1 MESSS
6 GRFLAVHGAFHS
18 AHVTVWKEMTSRMGC
33 LFRRLTIALGFATA
47 VLLFT
52 TDASASGCNLY
63 QTTSSCTYNAGIFNV
78 VGPHPT
84 GTGVIDSFLRVQQ
97 KGAEEGFN
105 TSARPMLCDGRT
117 CDDKTDPN
125 FTRDLLSAS
134 VPIVNINGTDYRAF
148 YLDINEPANSGPNY
162 LTLDQVEIYVSNS
175 AGLTTHI
182 SGSPGYGTLTGA
194 TKVYDMETGSGDNWV
209 NLDYL
214 LVGGGS
220 GYGDMVLYIPDSVAF
235 QSNQYVYLYSEF
247 GCGGAFVASL
257 SCGNK
262 KYASQAGFEEW
273 WVPGS
278 NTTTGTSTV
287 PEPASLLLCGTGL
300 LFVAKRYRLRRR

>member
-1 MESSS
+1 M
-6 GRFLAVHGAFHS
+6 RNV
-18 AHVTVWKEMTSRMGC
+18 V
-33 LFRRLTIALGFATA
+33 RRLTITA
-47 VLLFT
+47 VLAVLLGLV
-52 TDASASGCNLY
+52 APRAWASGCNLY
-63 QTTSSCTYNAGIFNV
+63 TSSSSCTYNGGVYNV

-84 GTGVIDSFLRVQQ
+84 GTGYIDSFLRVQQ

-125 FTRDLLSAS
+125 FTRDLATST
-134 VPIVNINGTDYRAF
+134 VPIVTINGTKYREF
-148 YLDINEPANSGPNY
+148 FLDINEPAGGGQNY

-175 AGLTTHI
+175 AGLTTHT
-182 SGSPGYGTLTGA
+182 STAPGYGSLTGA

-220 GYGDMVLYIPDSVAF
+220 GWGDMVLYVPDSALF
-235 QSNQYVYLYSEF
+235 TSNQYVYLYSEF
-247 GCGGAFVASL
+247 GCGGTFQASL
-257 SCGNK
+257 SCGNGSNA
-262 KYASQAGFEEW
+262 KYQSQAGFEEW

-278 NTTTGTSTV
+278 TATTQTATV
-287 PEPASLLLCGTGL
+287 PEPTALLLCGTGL
-300 LFVAKRYRLRRR
+300 LMFARRYRRR